1 MAARLNLLK
10 PFVWTL
16 LLTLPV
22 WAPLTRPGLP
32 ATQAAVGHVLQLY
45 ALERGEPSFTGRPP
59 ARWWGEGPLAYS
71 IVQPARRLGLSAETA
86 IKLSTGLAFA
96 VLALALTAAA
106 RHGRA
111 GADSGALA
119 VLLLGCSPV
128 FLATLYQVG
137 DLAALWV
144 LAAQAVGLWGLLRSD
159 RPGMAATALAG
170 FGAVTALPGMGL
182 LALLTL
188 VAALAGRRR
197 RPVALLAGGLAGLVV
212 VAPWA
217 RPPQP
222 MTAVTAPLW
231 RELLEPGW
239 PVEVQSLA
247 RAVAPAWSLG
257 LPLVGLVLGA
267 LWLRGAERLPAP
279 GMAELRPAVVGG
291 LCALVA
297 VLAGWPGL
305 RFLAVPAQPR
315 HWLLLGLPLLALTAA
330 MEVVPQVK
338 RPALR
343 AALIILP
350 FLGAGPGLAPA
361 FAVVN
366 VPPTPVAFF
375 GDDAVVLLRLQS
387 EGRWTAGGRMTITA
401 DWLAL
406 AKPTFDYSLFIHVLD
421 AEGNRV
427 AQLDTQP
434 QGGARPM
441 TTWEPGEVLSDRYE
455 LTVPAEAK
463 EPLRLMLGLYN
474 WQTLVR
480 LPVRPRLGAAADA
493 ITLEP

>member
-1 MAARLNLLK
+1 
-10 PFVWTL
+10 
-16 LLTLPV
+16 
-22 WAPLTRPGLP
+22 
-32 ATQAAVGHVLQLY
+32 
-45 ALERGEPSFTGRPP
+45 
-59 ARWWGEGPLAYS
+59 
-71 IVQPARRLGLSAETA
+71 
-86 IKLSTGLAFA
+86 
-96 VLALALTAAA
+96 
-106 RHGRA
+106 
-111 GADSGALA
+111 
-119 VLLLGCSPV
+119 
-128 FLATLYQVG
+128 
-137 DLAALWV
+137 
-144 LAAQAVGLWGLLRSD
+144 
-159 RPGMAATALAG
+159 
-170 FGAVTALPGMGL
+170 
-182 LALLTL
+182 
-188 VAALAGRRR
+188 
-197 RPVALLAGGLAGLVV
+197 
-212 VAPWA
+212 
-217 RPPQP
+217 
-222 MTAVTAPLW
+222 
-231 RELLEPGW
+231 
-239 PVEVQSLA
+239 
-247 RAVAPAWSLG
+247 
-257 LPLVGLVLGA
+257 
-267 LWLRGAERLPAP
+267 
-279 GMAELRPAVVGG
+279 
-291 LCALVA
+291 
-297 VLAGWPGL
+297 
-305 RFLAVPAQPR
+305 
-315 HWLLLGLPLLALTAA
+315 LLGLPLLALTAA

-343 AALIILP
+343 AALVILP
-350 FLGAGPGLAPA
+350 LLGAGPGLAPA